1 MGKIEDQIK
10 VDLLQNIYAD
20 SVAIY
25 EFIESRFALG
35 EEERQKIIERIN
47 AMNDGLVLV
56 LKNVK
61 LS

>member
-1 MGKIEDQIK
+1 MGKVEDKIK

-20 SVAIY
+20 TVAIY
-25 EFIESRFALG
+25 EFIESRFALA

-47 AMNDGLVLV
+47 SMNDGLVLI
-56 LKNVK
+56 LKDVK

>member
-1 MGKIEDQIK
+1 MGKVEDKIK
-10 VDLLQNIYAD
+10 VDLLQNIYSD

-25 EFIESRFALG
+25 EFIESRFKLA

-47 AMNDGLVLV
+47 SMNDGLVLI
-56 LKNVK
+56 LKDVK

>member
-10 VDLLQNIYAD
+10 VDLLQSIYAD

-25 EFIESRFALG
+25 EFIESRFALA

-56 LKNVK
+56 LKDVK
-61 LS
+61 LA